1 MSNLTPKQAMF
12 VATYLANGLNAKQAA
27 ISAGYSAKNADT
39 EGARLLVNVKVAAEI
54 SKKQQKRFDKL
65 ELSADMVL
73 AEIKKMAFL
82 DPRKLFA
89 SDGSL
94 IPILELDDDT
104 ASSIAGLEVN
114 ELFEG
119 DGDQKHA
126 YGLLKKIKIA
136 DKYKGLELLG
146 RHLKLFT
153 DKIEL
158 SGELTLADRIAKART
173 RK

>member
-1 MSNLTPKQAMF
+1 MTPKQKRF
-12 VATYLANGLNAKQAA
+12 VAEYLANGLNATKAA
-27 ISAGYSAKNADT
+27 ISAGYSKKSAT
-39 EGARLLVNVKVAAEI
+39 VEGARLLVNANVAAEI
-54 SKKQQKRFDKL
+54 SKKQQKRFEKL
-65 ELSADMVL
+65 ELTADMVL
-73 AEIKKMAFL
+73 AEIRKMAFL

-119 DGDQKHA
+119 EGEQKHA
-126 YGLLKKIKIA
+126 FGLLKKIKIA

-153 DKIEL
+153 DKVEL